1 MATVYTAIQK
11 YLDMTMAAGQSNSI
25 QTFDQQ
31 LYAIGQRVK
40 LSMLDSS
47 HAFYDWEDSIH
58 CHVTSQLLANFGLRL
73 DYANYLSIRVLMQDA
88 LLIKS

>member
-1 MATVYTAIQK
+1 MATVYTAMQK
-11 YLDMTMAAGQSNSI
+11 CLDMTMAAGQSNSI

-40 LSMLDSS
+40 WSMLASS

-58 CHVTSQLLANFGLRL
+58 CHARSQLLANFGLRL